1 MLQLPVPPQKPE
13 DYSLHPLIEEDSLD
27 IHQQVQ
33 TLLANLENLS
43 FTAEQE
49 AKLYWLVQV
58 SPFVGRVVCRYKEAA
73 LLRIFTPMAADSLVI
88 QEKLESAENE
98 QTAMAEVRKFR
109 NIEMARIA
117 SLDLLGE
124 LALGRM
130 LQENSALADMLIT
143 SGINYVS
150 KQLEPRYGMARGVD
164 GASLPLIVLAMGKL
178 GGSELNFSSDIDLI
192 FAYPNA
198 GETQGGRQNI
208 DYSMY
213 YNKLGQGLIKLLDQ
227 PTIDG
232 RAFRI
237 DMRLRPFG
245 QSGALVSSL
254 SALEDY
260 YHEQGRMWERY
271 AMIKARVLN
280 TDSAM
285 AQQVQQMLRPFI
297 YRRYLDYSA
306 IDALRKMK
314 LLINQEARRQGVAE
328 NIKLGLGG
336 IREVEFVAQVF
347 QLIRGGREQEFQTT
361 SLLSAL
367 TACARHGTLS
377 EKAIENLLSGYAY
390 LRKLEHI
397 IQELNDEQTQQLP
410 PDELTRMRVL
420 AAAGFAQ
427 NEAGWQKFIALTQE
441 KMLLIHQEFLEVIGG
456 EEDMLA
462 GDESE
467 YAILWQDL
475 LADDTA
481 LDILREAKAAEPE
494 ACWQVIQD
502 FRMLLRKRPS
512 GPRGRELQGRL
523 IPALIESAL
532 KETNS
537 HLILQRTF
545 EVLAQISSRTTYLE
559 LLCQNEAAREQLL
572 FLCGASPW
580 IAHLIAKFPLLLDE
594 LIDPVQ
600 LYELPDVESYRS
612 RVSEYL
618 MRLPN
623 DDAEAQMDALRQV
636 KQIFQMKVAAADL
649 NAGVHLMRVSDHLTY
664 LAEAMIEQVV
674 SLAWKQLCERHGAP
688 PGRDE
693 SDTGFAVIAYGKLG
707 GYELG
712 YGSDL
717 DLVFVSD
724 DQIGG
729 DTQGAKPI
737 PVQQFYLR
745 LAQRV
750 LHLFT
755 TRTMSGVLF
764 DVDMRLRPSGQA
776 GLMVVRMSTYQ
787 EYLQKD
793 AWTWELQA
801 LVRARMVYG
810 ATYLRDRFASVR
822 TETLCTA
829 READKLRSDILQM
842 RKKMR
847 DHLCQT
853 HKQKIDIKQAPGGIT
868 DIEFITQ
875 YLVLKYALKHPD
887 LAIWTDN
894 IRILEIATRLQ
905 LISQTEADA
914 LIFAYQDYRAEIHR
928 LALAEA
934 GRLSERDFSQHL
946 GAVQEVWQR
955 LFADNQ

>member
-1 MLQLPVPPQKPE
+1 MLQFPVPPQKPRN
-13 DYSLHPLIEEDSLD
+13 YQLHAAIAADSSSV
-27 IHQQVQ
+27 IQQLNDMLSDNEFAHLSDEHK
-33 TLLANLENLS
+33 TELL
-43 FTAEQE
+43 
-49 AKLYWLVQV
+49 WLVQV
-58 SPFVGRVVCRYKEAA
+58 SPFIGRVVCRYGLQAIQ
-73 LLRIFTPMAADSLVI
+73 RIFTPMAAERQFIHDALASARNETEAQAVI
-88 QEKLESAENE
+88 
-98 QTAMAEVRKFR
+98 RRFR
-109 NIEMARIA
+109 HIEMARIA
-117 SLDLLGE
+117 SQDLLG
-124 LALGRM
+124 LMPLGRM
-130 LQENSALADMLIT
+130 LRENSALADMLIEE
-143 SGINYVS
+143 GIAYMSN
-150 KQLEPRYGMARGVD
+150 QLAPRYGRALDDTGEE
-164 GASLPLIVLAMGKL
+164 LPLIVLAMGKL

-192 FAYPNA
+192 FAYPQN
-198 GETQGGRQNI
+198 GETQGGRQNT
-208 DYSMY
+208 DFSMY
-213 YNKLGQGLIKLLDQ
+213 YNRLGQGLIKLLDQ
-227 PTIDG
+227 PTVDG

-280 TDSAM
+280 TGYELTEH
-285 AQQVQQMLRPFI
+285 VQKVLRPFI

-347 QLIRGGREQEFQTT
+347 QLIRGGREQEFQTR
-361 SLLSAL
+361 SLLFAL
-367 TACARHGTLS
+367 NACARHGTLS
-377 EKAIENLLSGYAY
+377 KEATDKLVKGYTY

-397 IQELNDEQTQQLP
+397 LQEINDEQTQQLP
-410 PDELTRMRVL
+410 HDELGRMRVL
-420 AAAGFAQ
+420 AASGYEQ
-427 NEAGWQKFIALTQE
+427 SEQGWKAFITETQKA
-441 KMLLIHQEFLEVIGG
+441 MHDIHQEFLDVIGG

-462 GDESE
+462 SEDSE

-481 LDILREAKAAEPE
+481 LDILREANAEDPNT
-494 ACWQVIQD
+494 CWQVIQD

-512 GPRGRELQGRL
+512 GPRGRELQALL

-532 KETNS
+532 REKNA
-537 HLILQRTF
+537 HLILQRSF

-559 LLCQNEAAREQLL
+559 LLCQNSDAREQLL

-594 LIDPVQ
+594 LIDSVQ

-636 KQIFQMKVAAADL
+636 KQIFQMKIAAADL
-649 NAGVHLMRVSDHLTY
+649 NSEVHLMRVSDHLTY
-664 LAEAMIEQVV
+664 LAEAIIEHVV
-674 SLAWKQLCERHGAP
+674 SLAWQQISERHGVP
-688 PGRDE
+688 EGKDL
-693 SDTGFAVIAYGKLG
+693 SDSGFAVVAYGKLG

-717 DLVFVSD
+717 DLVFLSD
-724 DQIGG
+724 DGISG
-729 DTQGAKPI
+729 DTDGEKPI

-755 TRTMSGVLF
+755 TRTISGVLF

-776 GLMVVRMSTYQ
+776 GLMVVRVNTYQ
-787 EYLQKD
+787 EYLQND

-810 ATYLRDRFASVR
+810 ATHLRERFASIR
-822 TETLCTA
+822 TDTLCYQ
-829 READKLRSDILQM
+829 RDEEKLRSDILQM
-842 RKKMR
+842 REKMR
-847 DHLCQT
+847 DHLWQKDNNKVDV
-853 HKQKIDIKQAPGGIT
+853 KQMPGGIT

-875 YLVLKYALKHPD
+875 YLVLYGAKKHPD

-894 IRILEIATRLQ
+894 IRILEIAAQLKLLTDAEAEQ
-905 LISQTEADA
+905 LIS
-914 LIFAYQDYRAEIHR
+914 AYKHYRAEIHR

-934 GRLSERDFSQHL
+934 GRLSGRDFTTDID
-946 GAVQEVWQR
+946 AVKQVWDR
-955 LFADNQ
+955 LFTK